1 MIHCTLSCVSYITTL
16 YDSMEAHNWRGFDK
30 WMCFLCGRKFTLDK
44 LVSYDSNTLQL
55 LFSDCPHPACSIC
68 NSCFKWYMGPTLTT
82 DFQQFNALRLDYQV
96 ISFTQDVL
104 NTIVGVS
111 DKECNKC
118 FIFNLLVCFER
129 AKIFRH
135 IFDLGGSLMNLGI
148 GTICTLQGL
157 FDNVGNWS
165 KSDFLDLARRLDAA
179 DDASSAAR
187 ILVKVL
193 KSF

>member
-1 MIHCTLSCVSYITTL
+1 
-16 YDSMEAHNWRGFDK
+16 
-30 WMCFLCGRKFTLDK
+30 
-44 LVSYDSNTLQL
+44 
-55 LFSDCPHPACSIC
+55 
-68 NSCFKWYMGPTLTT
+68 MGPTLTT

-104 NTIVGVS
+104 NTIVNAS
-111 DKECNKC
+111 YEECNKC

-165 KSDFLDLARRLDAA
+165 RSDFINLARKLDAA

-187 ILVKVL
+187 ILMNLL